1 MLICIMVTK
10 AEHRDEPRDGRMRST
25 KRFRTIKRRIL
36 RALTDRGIEVG
47 DVQEFAAHDIA
58 LCSIVLEHQSDAV
71 ARGDAFDSEELN
83 RLIRTRQLL
92 LRRLGL
98 TTDPAATRVSRV
110 TGEQI
115 DPGDMN
121 LEQYVQQQ
129 DRRRERFASRYSFDL
144 SLFERTSLDVEK
156 LRALRAEGDDVGI
169 KRMIKAAKREAA
181 AADDG
186 GTDDDPIEESP
197 PPKSKVRT
205 IRRVTM

>member
-1 MLICIMVTK
+1 MTSRT
-10 AEHRDEPRDGRMRST
+10 ADTHREEPSDARRAAT
-25 KRFRTIKRRIL
+25 KRFRKVKARIL
-36 RALTDRGIEVG
+36 KTLADRGSEI
-47 DVQEFAAHDIA
+47 DDAREFAAADIA
-58 LCSIVLEHQSDAV
+58 TITVILEHQSDA
-71 ARGDAFDSEELN
+71 ATRGALPDFGEIN
-83 RLIRTRQLL
+83 RLIRTRHLL

-98 TTDPAATRVSRV
+98 ATDPAATRTSRV

>member
-1 MLICIMVTK
+1 MTSRTK
-10 AEHRDEPRDGRMRST
+10 ETHHEAPADGRMRST

-98 TTDPAATRVSRV
+98 TTDPAATRTSRV

-129 DRRRERFASRYSFDL
+129 DRRRERMASRYDFPV
-144 SLFERTSLDVEK
+144 SLFQRSDLDIEA
-156 LRALRAEGDDVGI
+156 LRKLRAEGDDKAI
-169 KRMIKAAKREAA
+169 RKMIRQAQREAAA

-186 GTDDDPIEESP
+186 GTDDDPVEETP
-197 PPKSKVRT
+197 PPKRARGH